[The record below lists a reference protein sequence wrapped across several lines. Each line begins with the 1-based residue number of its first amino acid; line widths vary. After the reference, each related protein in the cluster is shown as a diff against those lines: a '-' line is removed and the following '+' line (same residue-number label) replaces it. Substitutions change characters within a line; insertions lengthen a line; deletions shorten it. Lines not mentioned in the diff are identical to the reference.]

1 MLLEHAVRHYFRSRV
16 KPVRYI
22 YIIGGISIILI
33 IFSLVIVLPP
43 YFEKK
48 QKQRDRSLGC
58 LQYRQMLKESEKSYL
73 LNSNGKKWVRESM
86 AAEGLRKEYGC
97 TDINNG

>member
-1 MLLEHAVRHYFRSRV
+1 
-16 KPVRYI
+16 VRYFFI
-22 YIIGGISIILI
+22 VAGTVVILVLI
-33 IFSLVIVLPP
+33 SLVTTLPP

>member
-1 MLLEHAVRHYFRSRV
+1 MRYFFIV
-16 KPVRYI
+16 AGTVV
-22 YIIGGISIILI
+22 ILVLI
-33 IFSLVIVLPP
+33 SLVIALPP

-73 LNSNGKKWVRESM
+73 LNSDGKKWVRESM

>member
-1 MLLEHAVRHYFRSRV
+1 MRYFFIV
-16 KPVRYI
+16 AGTV
-22 YIIGGISIILI
+22 GILVLI
-33 IFSLVIVLPP
+33 SLVITLPP

>member
-1 MLLEHAVRHYFRSRV
+1 MKYFFIV
-16 KPVRYI
+16 AGTVV
-22 YIIGGISIILI
+22 ILVLI
-33 IFSLVIVLPP
+33 SLVITLPP

-58 LQYRQMLKESEKSYL
+58 LQYRQMLKDSEKSYL

-86 AAEGLRKEYGC
+86 AAESLRKEYGC
-97 TDINNG
+97 TDIDNG